1 MDDYLPSLI
10 TLSGFL
16 LPAGFLLV
24 ITRPL
29 NLAVAAYLLVM
40 AVLCLLGGL
49 LFAAG
54 TITVLQLEQAPP
66 LGSSLLV
73 LAGALISLIIRQLWH
88 LRPKTN

>member
-16 LPAGFLLV
+16 LPAGFLLTV
-24 ITRPL
+24 TRPL
-29 NLAVAAYLLVM
+29 SLATAAYLLVM
-40 AVLCLLGGL
+40 AALCLFGGL

-54 TITVLQLEQAPP
+54 TITILDLEAPP

-73 LAGALISLIIRQLWH
+73 LAGALISLVIRQLWH
-88 LRPKTN
+88 LQPKTN